1 MFQWRVCKYVFLI
14 CFVRFLFCWP
24 WMMVGSS
31 FSLCLHR
38 WFYSVD
44 LFQSFLPFILFFLG
58 FQVDLIRLPVK
69 REWLDMYRRGTWL
82 CLCELLHLGREENLV
97 DFLVTCQSVFFFALH
112 RKSGWFYYIFQSF
125 FLCRFIHILQMTCLI
140 MIGSKSEW

>member
-24 WMMVGSS
+24 CMMVGSS

-58 FQVDLIRLPVK
+58 FQLDLIRLPVK
-69 REWLDMYRRGTWL
+69 RGWLDMYRGGTWL

-97 DFLVTCQSVFFFALH
+97 DFLVTCQSVFLLLCIENLVDSIIFFNRFFFVVL
-112 RKSGWFYYIFQSF
+112 YISY
-125 FLCRFIHILQMTCLI
+125 R
-140 MIGSKSEW
+140 WRV